1 MTTRIL
7 WFIFPISSSF
17 YLRASALSKLIR
29 EHIDVQINA
38 GYLLSELLAVL
49 YLPIIYLPICVK
61 ESVITNSDGPWS
73 RVNCHLC
80 TYIQRQFILTGAM
93 PFTGYQAVDWL
104 LSANQ
109 YPDRAFVRVSV

>member
-7 WFIFPISSSF
+7 WFIFPISSFF

-38 GYLLSELLAVL
+38 GYLLSELLTVL

-61 ESVITNSDGPWS
+61 ESVITNSDGP
-73 RVNCHLC
+73 
-80 TYIQRQFILTGAM
+80 
-93 PFTGYQAVDWL
+93 
-104 LSANQ
+104 
-109 YPDRAFVRVSV
+109 